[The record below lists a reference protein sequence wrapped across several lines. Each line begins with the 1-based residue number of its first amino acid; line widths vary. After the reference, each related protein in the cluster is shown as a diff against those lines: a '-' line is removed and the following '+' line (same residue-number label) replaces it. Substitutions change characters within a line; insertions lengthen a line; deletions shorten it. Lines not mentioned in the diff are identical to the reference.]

1 MDIDDHDK
9 HLLAMIDA
17 RRPSTSSSNRTSAR
31 TSGGIKQQPK
41 IKRKV
46 TFSDPLTSSTT
57 SSTTTTTTTSS
68 SFHEKGIT
76 MSRPPVLLAGNSDL
90 MTRNDQQQE
99 EASKVALSID
109 TKRKNTITTS
119 NSADDDHDHI
129 HEDLPSNIPITSRL
143 LSNQQQQPS
152 EEFNISSFSRFSSSQ
167 AGSKYDFQSVEDLLK
182 SDSLSTTTSA
192 KTSSTMNLPREQV
205 TSPAYLNLQ
214 QQQYRTETDTNNSQ
228 GPFHFDSRQHQSRM
242 EEETAIIHERSKSL
256 QREDGN
262 SKMSNA
268 FTTFS
273 LQERNIPTS
282 SAAYSA
288 INNMDTR
295 IAAAPRNQENLNLD
309 GTMDRTIFATNSN
322 NRGHLS
328 SNTVAGGASS
338 STAISSNT
346 KTNNTAHSAG
356 AAEND
361 NKDTMMN
368 NTFGMNTS
376 SVVDPSIMMEHVL
389 EKLKNEIKETYRHT
403 VAETSQTMHNQLCAS
418 ISEENAMNREQILS
432 TMEHLDTMLKTV
444 YDAIQKGN
452 EHNQLEEKRLSMIQ
466 EELRQERAHLVSER
480 KLIDQERRNIE
491 DLKRE
496 LEQESTR
503 RNSYLER
510 KEEELNSRYNDIEK
524 ERIDIENQKASLEK
538 DKIEMTDLKEAL
550 KVEAKD
556 LRDQRMRVDVEDANL
571 NDERRRIQH
580 MAEEISYLGRKVAL
594 EKVSAEED
602 LAKARKMKEDAES
615 LIIGIS
621 EKQKELATGY
631 DDIQKKEQA
640 LRFCK
645 MDLARQRV
653 DFLKERV
660 QQRNTQ
666 QHQMFMM

>member
-31 TSGGIKQQPK
+31 TGGVKQQQPK

-57 SSTTTTTTTSS
+57 SSTTSS
-68 SFHEKGIT
+68 SSIHENGIS
-76 MSRPPVLLAGNSDL
+76 MSRSPVLLAGNSDI
-90 MTRNDQQQE
+90 MAGNDQNE
-99 EASKVALSID
+99 EASEVALLND
-109 TKRKNTITTS
+109 TKRKNTITS
-119 NSADDDHDHI
+119 NSAADDHDHI
-129 HEDLPSNIPITSRL
+129 DEDVPSSIPITSRL

-152 EEFNISSFSRFSSSQ
+152 QEFNISSFSRFSSSK

-205 TSPAYLNLQ
+205 TTPSLLNLQ
-214 QQQYRTETDTNNSQ
+214 QQQYRTDTDTSNSQ
-228 GPFHFDSRQHQSRM
+228 GPFHFDSRQHHQSRM

-295 IAAAPRNQENLNLD
+295 ITVAPRNQENLNFD
-309 GTMDRTIFATNSN
+309 GTIDRTIFATNSN
-322 NRGHLS
+322 KRGHLS

-338 STAISSNT
+338 STATSSNT
-346 KTNNTAHSAG
+346 KTNNTSYSAD

-361 NKDTMMN
+361 IKDTVMN

-376 SVVDPSIMMEHVL
+376 SVMDPSIMMEHVL

-466 EELRQERAHLVSER
+466 EELRQERAHLVRER
-480 KLIDQERRNIE
+480 KLIDQERRNVE
-491 DLKRE
+491 DLKRK

-510 KEEELNSRYNDIEK
+510 KEEELNSRYHDIEK

-538 DKIEMTDLKEAL
+538 DKIEMAELKDTL

-556 LRDQRMRVDVEDANL
+556 LRDQRMRVDIEDANL

-580 MAEEISYLGRKVAL
+580 MAEEISYLGRKIAL
-594 EKVSAEED
+594 EKASAEED
-602 LAKARKMKEDAES
+602 LAKARKMKEDAEA